1 RRQRSLGPELA
12 LETRVVEHHDP
23 ALGVGREARAAEQ
36 MVETD
41 DDRCQALV
49 SREPIDAVAVLL
61 SEEEISRP
69 RIDGE
74 AAQGGL
80 ARSLREGDDDSR
92 RDGRVHGKRAPG
104 IEPEDLRRGIAAP
117 AVAQDDQT
125 PRRRER
131 ELGGPRNAGGH
142 DLEPEPAG
150 DLRSEEHTSEL
161 QSRFDLVCRLL
172 LEKKKSVA
180 NWVTILSHSLF

>member
-1 RRQRSLGPELA
+1 
-12 LETRVVEHHDP
+12 
-23 ALGVGREARAAEQ
+23 
-36 MVETD
+36 
-41 DDRCQALV
+41 
-49 SREPIDAVAVLL
+49 LL
-61 SEEEISRP
+61 SEEGRFRP

-74 AAQGGL
+74 AAQGDL
-80 ARSLREGDDDSR
+80 ARSRREGDYESR
-92 RDGRVHGKRAPG
+92 SHGRVHGKRRPG

-150 DLRSEEHTSEL
+150 DLAL
-161 QSRFDLVCRLL
+161 SRG
-172 LEKKKSVA
+172 
-180 NWVTILSHSLF
+180 